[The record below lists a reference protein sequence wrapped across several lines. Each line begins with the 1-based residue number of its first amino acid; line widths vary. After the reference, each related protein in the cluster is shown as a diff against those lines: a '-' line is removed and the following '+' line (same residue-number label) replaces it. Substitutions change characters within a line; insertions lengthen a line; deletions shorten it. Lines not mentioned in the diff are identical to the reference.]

1 MRPAPNRKGYGWTVN
16 RRQKAYAGAGA
27 AASVVALTVGGY
39 ALSGLNS
46 PGDTVAT
53 QTFTN
58 VVTYTIPTV
67 TQTVTV
73 TQPPAPPPPPVAP
86 PPPPPPPGPVL
97 GSSLPNPLFHPLN
110 VGLTYYVST
119 AGNDTTGDGS
129 SGNPWRT
136 PQKAADYLRLTAT
149 WPTNQDVQVLLRT
162 GTYQAASGAYT
173 LDLSFVSGARS
184 PNANRWLIFNAD
196 TGAAPVLENP
206 TGTDSAKGAIRI
218 QNTSGNNNISFRHIA
233 LYGGDTRRGS
243 PGNGNSIGLYL
254 AGDLNDNIEFLQGEI
269 HGFQASAGSPSSAQ
283 AVQVEGS
290 GASGFKFAYNK
301 VHDMGTTTGT
311 TANQE
316 HGYYSHST
324 QGDMVLGNVWWNI
337 VNGYNCQF
345 FGVTAAGSHALV
357 VNNTFVDAFAS
368 GMVID
373 DSGTGVILK
382 NNVYA
387 YHTGR
392 GSSSY
397 GIEFYPPGTPGTGNV
412 VDHNAYFQNTGGNR
426 SSTPAG
432 WAFTGVPVSADPRF
446 VSVAGDDWHLQSGS
460 PLYAAGDPNY
470 TPPIDLDGFTR
481 VAPTIG
487 AYEAPEE
494 GGVTPDPD
502 PPPVTHGTSATR
514 GSIDLPEHGRIVRPT
529 VGQIAHTR
537 RGQ

>member
-1 MRPAPNRKGYGWTVN
+1 MN
-16 RRQKAYAGAGA
+16 RRRKIYLGTV
-27 AASVVALTVGGY
+27 ASASAVVLAVGGY

-46 PGDTVAT
+46 PSATVAT

-67 TQTVTV
+67 TVTV
-73 TQPPAPPPPPVAP
+73 TQPPAPPPPPPVGP
-86 PPPPPPPGPVL
+86 PPPPPPVL
-97 GSSLPNPLFHPLN
+97 GSSLPSPLVHAPN
-110 VGLTYYVST
+110 VGAAYYI
-119 AGNDTTGDGS
+119 APDGDDTTGDGTQAH
-129 SGNPWRT
+129 PWAS
-136 PQKAADYLRLTAT
+136 PQKAADYLKTTAT
-149 WPTNQDVQVLLRT
+149 WPSSQDVAVIAEG
-162 GTYQAASGAYT
+162 GTYQKPSGSYT
-173 LDLSFVSGARS
+173 LDLSFVSGVRS
-184 PNANRWLIFNAD
+184 PNASRWLVFEAEPGQ
-196 TGAAPVLENP
+196 TPVFENP
-206 TGTDSAKGAIRI
+206 TGTDSAKGSIRVG
-218 QNTSGNNNISFRHIA
+218 NTSGDNHIQFRGIT
-233 LYGGDTRRGS
+233 LYGGGTRRGS

-254 AGDLNDNIEFLQGEI
+254 EGDLNDNIEFLYGEI
-269 HGFQASAGSPSSAQ
+269 HGFQATAGSPSSAQ

-290 GASGFKFAYNK
+290 GAAGFKFAYNK

-324 QGDMVLGNVWWNI
+324 QGDMVLGNLFYNI

-426 SSTPAG
+426 SSTPSG
-432 WAFTGVPVSADPRF
+432 WLFTGTPVSADPRF
-446 VSVAGDDWHLQSGS
+446 VSVAGDDWHLQTGS

-470 TPPIDLDGFTR
+470 TPPVDLDGFTR

-494 GGVTPDPD
+494 GGVVPDPD

-514 GSIDLPEHGRIVRPT
+514 GSIDLPEYGRIVRPT
-529 VGQIAHTR
+529 IGQIAHTR